1 VGSISDEWRG
11 SADLLV
17 ERLRPRDDLLVRESP
32 TVDPPDGGAGT
43 GAATGAEQGTGTR
56 SFTGDAGPFSRYERT
71 VRWRHDGG
79 EVVVEQ
85 TVDWRLGFPFWGWL
99 YAPFVRRALRDGI
112 APGAR
117 PWWLFPDRL
126 SVRQARAAATMALFS
141 LVAGLLYG
149 QLTQVL
155 TFVSADIGDGSSGQQ
170 AAIFALVRVGAVLTA
185 VMMFQADRLG
195 RRRIALWSFGIA
207 IALSFSTALV
217 PGLAALTVLQA
228 ISRNL
233 AVAGLLAVDTICV
246 EELPAG
252 SRAMAAGLGAMA
264 YGLGTGVVVVALPL
278 ADVSDWG
285 WRLVF
290 GLSLITV
297 PLVIG
302 GSRTLKESGRF
313 QRLGRRSD
321 PGVRAGPTGT
331 RTGTQIEPEPE
342 PFEPEPL
349 EPALIEPSLIEPTPF
364 ESTPVEPIPL
374 ESNRIR
380 GSRFV
385 LLAALFLLLN
395 VFIAPFSQLQNDYL
409 RSDRGFDGLTITIF
423 TVLTGTP
430 AGLGVLIGG
439 RIADTRGRRWALVP
453 GLVALG
459 VFSAI
464 FFSVSGA
471 PMWISA
477 LVAAVLGTLT
487 VAPLGVLAPELFPT
501 ARRGGAR
508 GALNVLA
515 VSGSVIGLLVAGVA
529 VDATGYGPTFA
540 LLALG
545 PLVAAGLA
553 FAVPE
558 TRGRELED
566 LNRAD

>member
-1 VGSISDEWRG
+1 MGSISDEWRG
-11 SADLLV
+11 SADVLV
-17 ERLRPRDDLLVRESP
+17 DRLRARDDLLVREV
-32 TVDPPDGGAGT
+32 VDEVEVPIGAGDAGGVDERGGAGEVAVT
-43 GAATGAEQGTGTR
+43 TASGSRT
-56 SFTGDAGPFSRYERT
+56 FTAGHGPFTRYERR
-71 VRWRHDGG
+71 VAWRTEQDG
-79 EVVVEQ
+79 VVVEQ
-85 TVDWRLGFPFWGWL
+85 TVSWRLGIPYWRGL
-99 YAPFVRRALRDGI
+99 YEPLVKRALRNGI

-126 SVRQARAAATMALFS
+126 SVRQARAAAAMALFS
-141 LVAGLLYG
+141 LVSGLVYG

-155 TFVSADIGDGSSGQQ
+155 TFASADIGDGSSGQQ
-170 AAIFALVRVGAVLTA
+170 AAIFALVRIGAVLTA
-185 VMMFQADRLG
+185 LMMFQADRFG

-207 IALSFSTALV
+207 IALSVATALV

-252 SRAMAAGLGAMA
+252 SRAMAAGLGALA
-264 YGLGTGVVVVALPL
+264 YGLGAGVVVVSLPL
-278 ADVSDWG
+278 ADIASWG

-290 GLSLITV
+290 GISILTV
-297 PLVIG
+297 PLVISG
-302 GSRTLKESGRF
+302 ARTLRESGRF
-313 QRLGRRSD
+313 QLLSAATGRDS
-321 PGVRAGPTGT
+321 GGPVHPDTHADVVVA
-331 RTGTQIEPEPE
+331 
-342 PFEPEPL
+342 PL
-349 EPALIEPSLIEPTPF
+349 EPG
-364 ESTPVEPIPL
+364 PVEPGPVV
-374 ESNRIR
+374 ESAVGTDAPVESARIS
-380 GSRFV
+380 GSRFL
-385 LLAALFLLLN
+385 LLASLFLLVNL
-395 VFIAPFSQLQNDYL
+395 FIAPVSQLQNDYL

-430 AGLGVLIGG
+430 ASLGVIVGG
-439 RIADTRGRRWALVP
+439 RLADTRGRRWALIP

-459 VFSAI
+459 VFTAV
-464 FFSVSGA
+464 FFSVAGA
-471 PMWISA
+471 PMWVSA

-515 VSGSVIGLLVAGVA
+515 VTGSVLGLLLAGLG
-529 VDATGYGPTFA
+529 VDANGYGPTFA

-545 PLVAAGLA
+545 PLLAAVLA

>member
-1 VGSISDEWRG
+1 MGSISDEWRG
-11 SADLLV
+11 PADLLA
-17 ERLRPRDDLLVRESP
+17 ERLRPRDDLLVRERVAADGC
-32 TVDPPDGGAGT
+32 VDDHVDGADGPERSAGSCSF
-43 GAATGAEQGTGTR
+43 AA
-56 SFTGDAGPFSRYERT
+56 DAGPFTSYERR
-71 VRWRHDGG
+71 VEWRPDGTD
-79 EVVVEQ
+79 VVVRQRVE
-85 TVDWRLGFPFWGWL
+85 WRLGFPYWGWI
-99 YAPFVRRALRDGI
+99 YAPFLRRAMHDGI
-112 APGAR
+112 PQGAR

-126 SVRQARAAATMALFS
+126 SVHQARTTATMALFS

-155 TFVSADIGDGSSGQQ
+155 TFASADIGDGTSGQQ
-170 AAIFALVRVGAVLTA
+170 AAIFALVRIGAVLTA
-185 VMMFQADRLG
+185 VAMFQADRFG

-207 IALSFSTALV
+207 IALSAATALV

-278 ADVSDWG
+278 ADISDWG

-290 GLSLITV
+290 ALSLITV
-297 PLVIG
+297 PLVLSG
-302 GSRTLKESGRF
+302 ARTLKESGRF
-313 QRLGRRSD
+313 RLLG
-321 PGVRAGPTGT
+321 AGPDDDAA
-331 RTGTQIEPEPE
+331 
-342 PFEPEPL
+342 PL
-349 EPALIEPSLIEPTPF
+349 VEPSLIEPTPF
-364 ESTPVEPIPL
+364 ESTPVEPIPV
-374 ESNRIR
+374 ESTRIR

-395 VFIAPFSQLQNDYL
+395 LFIAPFSQLQNDYL
-409 RSDRGFDGLTITIF
+409 RADRGFDGLTITIF

-430 AGLGVLIGG
+430 AGLGVLVGG

-453 GLVALG
+453 GLIALG
-459 VFSAI
+459 VFTAV
-464 FFSVSGA
+464 FFAVSGA
-471 PMWISA
+471 AMWVSA

-515 VSGSVIGLLVAGVA
+515 VTGSVIGLLLAGIG
-529 VDATGYGPTFA
+529 VDANGYGPTFA

>member
-11 SADLLV
+11 PAELLV
-17 ERLRPRDDLLVRESP
+17 ERLRPRDDLLVRERAAGEADDLNRAAGA
-32 TVDPPDGGAGT
+32 TPPSGSCCFST
-43 GAATGAEQGTGTR
+43 
-56 SFTGDAGPFSRYERT
+56 DAGPFTSYERR
-71 VRWRHDGG
+71 VDWRPDGAD
-79 EVVVEQ
+79 VVVEQ
-85 TVDWRLGFPFWGWL
+85 HVEWRLGFPYWGWI

-112 APGAR
+112 ARGAR

-126 SVRQARAAATMALFS
+126 SVRQARATATMALFS

-155 TFVSADIGDGSSGQQ
+155 TFASADIGDGTSGQQ
-170 AAIFALVRVGAVLTA
+170 AAIFALVRIGAVLTA
-185 VMMFQADRLG
+185 VMMFQADRFG

-207 IALSFSTALV
+207 IALSAATALV

-290 GLSLITV
+290 ALSLITV
-297 PLVIG
+297 PLVLSG
-302 GSRTLKESGRF
+302 ARTLKESGRF
-313 QRLGRRSD
+313 QQLGTR
-321 PGVRAGPTGT
+321 PGRAGDRAGARPGS
-331 RTGTQIEPEPE
+331 REAQPDGP
-342 PFEPEPL
+342 PL
-349 EPALIEPSLIEPTPF
+349 VEPSLIEPTPF
-364 ESTPVEPIPL
+364 ESTPVEPIPV
-374 ESNRIR
+374 ESTRIR

-395 VFIAPFSQLQNDYL
+395 LFIAPFSQLQNDYL
-409 RSDRGFDGLTITIF
+409 RADRGFDGLTITIF

-430 AGLGVLIGG
+430 AGLGVLVGG

-453 GLVALG
+453 GLIALG
-459 VFSAI
+459 VFTAI
-464 FFSVSGA
+464 FFAVSGA

-515 VSGSVIGLLVAGVA
+515 VTGSVIGLLLAGIG
-529 VDATGYGPTFA
+529 VDANGYGPTFA